1 MLYSITETE
10 VINSEQP
17 HPPFVTEYIVVGD
30 DGIVFMR
37 TKSEDKARAR
47 HNQMTV
53 LADMR
58 DM

>member
-17 HPPFVTEYIVVGD
+17 HPPFVTEYHVVGD
-30 DGIVFMR
+30 DGTIFMR
-37 TKSEDKARAR
+37 TTSEDKARAR

-58 DM
+58 EL